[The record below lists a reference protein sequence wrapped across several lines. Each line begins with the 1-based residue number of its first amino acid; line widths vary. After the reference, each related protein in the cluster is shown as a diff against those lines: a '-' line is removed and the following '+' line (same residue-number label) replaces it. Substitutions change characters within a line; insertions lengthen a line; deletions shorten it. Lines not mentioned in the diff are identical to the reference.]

1 MSNRP
6 QVEEVSDSDPEID
19 DPSSFL
25 PSNSNTLI
33 SPANIPSLSTADSD
47 DSDDE
52 NNTTTIPPSANSLF
66 GRQAQLQAMHGP
78 GGSAAQQEMLQP
90 QGPGTNM
97 ARDSAQ
103 ERAAKEAIKTFQ
115 SLYPVYFDA
124 SKTRQEGR
132 RVSAK
137 FAVKN
142 PLAREIVEAVSSI
155 VGAMPNVRIAF
166 EPDKIHPK
174 DWSNPGRVR
183 VQLREKETGKW
194 LVGSKVQNKA
204 HLYILVGEWL
214 QKHPATPE
222 TPLNLKIARMPVPEK
237 IDPPAVP
244 KGWKINEIIPLH
256 SPAMSGGGVS
266 DNMFRDMMA
275 QMQAEGGGAQLP
287 PGMAN
292 MAGALGGTPS
302 TGGEPKK
309 KDKKDK
315 KKGKA

>member
-19 DPSSFL
+19 DPSNFL
-25 PSNSNTLI
+25 PSDSNTLI
-33 SPANIPSLSTADSD
+33 SPANIPSLSTADDD
-47 DSDDE
+47 DSDFE
-52 NNTTTIPPSANSLF
+52 YGATTIPPSANSLS
-66 GRQAQLQAMHGP
+66 GRQAQLQGMHAP
-78 GGSAAQQEMLQP
+78 AGSAAHQEMLQP
-90 QGPGTNM
+90 QGPG
-97 ARDSAQ
+97 RDSAQ

-155 VGAMPNVRIAF
+155 VGGMSNVRIAF
-166 EPDKIHPK
+166 EPDKTHPK

-214 QKHPATPE
+214 QKHPATKE
-222 TPLNLKIARMPVPEK
+222 TPLKLKVARMPVPDK
-237 IDPPAVP
+237 IDPPAIP
-244 KGWKINEIIPLH
+244 KGWKINEILPLH

-292 MAGALGGTPS
+292 MANMAGALGGPS
-302 TGGEPKK
+302 STGGGEPKK